1 MMPLIKRVATLLI
14 VCLIIVGFSSV
25 AEEKDSSVDL
35 QQRPPGQYGLG
46 CIPTRP
52 GLYPLIPPALSSA
65 RLPLS
70 VDLREGLPPAG
81 DQRGQNS
88 CVGWAVAYGYKTLQE
103 VQEHQWDPVDP
114 DHQFSPSYVYNQRP
128 TSNCLRDNGMSI
140 PSAMDILVEQG
151 CVPISV
157 FPYADDDTCTQPD
170 ESQRAVAAEYKVS
183 SFAALF
189 VGQGTANI
197 QDLKAYLAGGNVFV
211 LAFPAYASFFGPS
224 CEEFLVGEPG
234 LEETYYGGHAVL
246 VMGYDDTIGGFSI
259 FNSYGPGWKCDGY
272 AYLSYA
278 FVQHYAWEAW
288 SMQDITNSEP
298 LTATPEATP
307 TLITTATAI
316 PPSRET
322 LEPTVTYTP
331 ELTATVERDHT
342 PTNTPPLTTTPTDTP
357 FPGVTPTATVVS
369 AETPTPTPSPDP
381 LPRPWHERVCPG
393 GFLMPMVIVGVGIAG
408 RWTRRKGHA

>member
-88 CVGWAVAYGYKTLQE
+88 CVGWAVAYGYKTFQE

-170 ESQRAVAAEYKVS
+170 ESQWAIAAEYKVS

-197 QDLKAYLAGGNVFV
+197 QNLKAYLAGGDVFV
-211 LAFPAYASFFGPS
+211 LAFPAYANFFDPS
-224 CEEFLVGEPG
+224 CEELLIGEPG
-234 LEETYYGGHAVL
+234 LEEAYYGGHAVL
-246 VMGYDDTIGGFSI
+246 VVGYDDTIGGFNI
-259 FNSYGPGWKCDGY
+259 LNSYGPGWKCDGY

-288 SMQDITNSEP
+288 TMQDITNSNP
-298 LTATPEATP
+298 PAATPEATL
-307 TLITTATAI
+307 TRILTATAV
-316 PPSRET
+316 PPSRQT
-322 LEPTVTYTP
+322 LEATATYSP
-331 ELTATVERDHT
+331 ELTATVERNHT
-342 PTNTPPLTTTPTDTP
+342 PTDTPTSTPVPTDTP
-357 FPGVTPTATVVS
+357 FPGVTPTATLAG
-369 AETPTPTPSPDP
+369 AETPTPTPSPNP
-381 LPRPWHERVCPG
+381 LPRPWHERVCSSG
-393 GFLMPMVIVGVGIAG
+393 LSMPMAIVGVGVVR
-408 RWTRRKGHA
+408 RWTRRRSHD